1 LPGTDLSAVC
11 EGLLFRIFRRPNRD
25 DGQGFIV
32 ALTAAHPG
40 AGVSHITNALAL
52 ALEQGGLRFTVL
64 RKGSYL
70 APADGESSGLAKLTE
85 SRRSPKLWHECLP
98 HGSPDQGRGLQSRL
112 GIYLK
117 KLRREYRYI
126 LIDCPSLR
134 EAEHAV
140 VLSPLV
146 DGVVLIAE
154 GNRTQRDQLSYC
166 ERTIESAGGRI
177 LGHVLNKRTYVI
189 PEWLHRRME
198 AVGI

>member
-1 LPGTDLSAVC
+1 VC

-25 DGQGFIV
+25 DGNGFAV
-32 ALTAAHPG
+32 VFTAAHPG
-40 AGVSHITNALAL
+40 AGVSHVTNALAL

-64 RKGSYL
+64 RNGSYL
-70 APADGESSGLAKLTE
+70 APGDAESSNLAKLSE
-85 SRRSPKLWHECLP
+85 SRNLPRLWQECLP
-98 HGSPDQGRGLQSRL
+98 HESRDNGRGLQSRL

-146 DGVVLIAE
+146 DGVVLIVE
-154 GNRTQRDQLSYC
+154 GNRTKRDQLSYS
-166 ERTIESAGGRI
+166 ERTIESAGGQI

-189 PEWLHRRME
+189 PDWLHRKME

>member
-1 LPGTDLSAVC
+1 MARTDLSAVY
-11 EGLLFRIFRRPNRD
+11 EGLLFRIFRRPNKD
-25 DGQGFIV
+25 DGQGFVV
-32 ALTAAHPG
+32 ALTSAHPG
-40 AGVSHITNALAL
+40 AGVSYITNALAL

-64 RKGSYL
+64 RNGSYL
-70 APADGESSGLAKLTE
+70 APGDAGSGSVARLAE
-85 SRRSPKLWHECLP
+85 SRSPANLWQGCLP
-98 HGSPDQGRGLQSRL
+98 KGIHDNERGLQSRL

-146 DGVVLIAE
+146 DGVVLIVE
-154 GNRTQRDQLSYC
+154 GNRTQREQLSYS

-189 PEWLHRRME
+189 PEWLHRKME